1 MWYYQR
7 GDESDFEGWPDT
19 CLMIVQEVPGGPLL
33 DENKRSGAELIC
45 IVAHREWVTDEGWI
59 DWLGGECPLE
69 NGDVDVRLRSG
80 RFIFRRSAPWIGG
93 NWVHDGGRRDIIAY
107 RICPKPDYTGWDER
121 TIPF

>member
-19 CLMIVQEVPGGPLL
+19 CLMIVQEVLGGPLL
-33 DENKRSGAELIC
+33 DEEKRVGTGPVY

-59 DWLGGECPLE
+59 DWSGGECPLE
-69 NGDVDVRLRSG
+69 GGDVDVRLRCG
-80 RFIFRRSAPWIGG
+80 RFIFRRSAHWIGG

-107 RICPKPDYTGWDER
+107 RVWPEPDYTGWEEP
-121 TIPF
+121 IPF